1 MGRGGCGARKDE
13 QTLVSSVPL
22 TNCSSAGLDLR
33 PQSSDSS
40 VPLVLFGSSV
50 PSWSLKHFLAFFAES
65 FCQEFVG
72 FVCYSLQPSYS
83 LVPFLAL
90 RHLPVSWSLLVL
102 GWTTL
107 SSVSAVGN
115 CQGSA
120 LLSSVSGCFR
130 IAACFHKETCL
141 SNYQRWC
148 FYDM

>member
-22 TNCSSAGLDLR
+22 TNCSSAGFDLR

-40 VPLVLFGSSV
+40 VPLVLFGNSV

-141 SNYQRWC
+141 
-148 FYDM
+148 